1 MYEKVRCLQNTT
13 ILEFSQKL
21 FSFLLILRYSEYFL
35 LNINWWISLISSLT
49 SNFHQ
54 STIFENFKDRVSH
67 FLHILKIVNFIKSTK
82 IDVYKYMKY

>member
-1 MYEKVRCLQNTT
+1 MYEKVRCLQLTLVN
-13 ILEFSQKL
+13 
-21 FSFLLILRYSEYFL
+21 SEYFL